1 MPLTTLSSVSINCH
15 QKHDMT
21 ITKLKPLC
29 FYGTA
34 IRANFSL
41 VHILCMRPVYRMQ
54 CGCMPCAHQRAAN
67 NHKEQTKPDTSCQT
81 TQQTH
86 CAPSSSGLAFF
97 FFAGIFHQSTFYC
110 FNNLTWVPPF
120 DRCPLLS
127 SISDNHLDQP
137 STSIALVHRADI
149 NIVAKRATSSRGE
162 RTYRVVFILVPCANR
177 IFIKKKIFLEVLDYQ
192 GTSVLDF
199 IS

>member
-1 MPLTTLSSVSINCH
+1 MSFNGCAHSLQILTTEPNSVLLPPDLNSVHLSLCGTCDHFLRCFFFFSNKIQTGTYAIDHTVLCVYKLPS
-15 QKHDMT
+15 KTRHDYHKT
-21 ITKLKPLC
+21 QALC

-110 FNNLTWVPPF
+110 FNNLT
-120 DRCPLLS
+120 
-127 SISDNHLDQP
+127 
-137 STSIALVHRADI
+137 
-149 NIVAKRATSSRGE
+149 
-162 RTYRVVFILVPCANR
+162 
-177 IFIKKKIFLEVLDYQ
+177 
-192 GTSVLDF
+192 
-199 IS
+199 